1 MAPTAI
7 PLSGTQVNT
16 SGLEGKEALA
26 SGSNAAQLDASK
38 IKYKFTANPR
48 AVPDEAT
55 ANASD
60 ETICTDHMIT
70 AVWKASTGWESPE
83 LKPYGPLSIMPTAS
97 VLNYATECF
106 EGMKAYRGD
115 DGQLRLFRPNLN
127 CERLNVSASRISLP
141 TFDPEEM
148 EKLIVTLLSVDG
160 ARWLPKDR
168 AGGFLYIRPILIGTQ
183 PRIGVHAPKE
193 ALFYIMAGFIPRLDS
208 YPGGMRLHTSPDD
221 LVRAW
226 VGGYGYAKIGA
237 NYGPSM
243 IAKQGPHMQGF
254 HEILWLYGDKGECT
268 EAGASNFFVVWKRKD
283 GKTELI
289 TAPLDDKLI
298 LSGVTRR
305 SCLEFVRQKLVG
317 DIEVTERKFTIGEL
331 FEAQTEGRILES
343 FATGTGFFVC
353 PISQIRHR
361 GQDIMIPIDPKLEA
375 GEITHKIKTV
385 LGDILYGRSKHSW
398 GVVVPEKE

>member
-1 MAPTAI
+1 MAPTTV
-7 PLSGTQVNT
+7 PLADTQVNA
-16 SGLEGKEALA
+16 SGLKGKEALA
-26 SGSNAAQLDASK
+26 NGSNAAQLDASK
-38 IKYKFTANPR
+38 IKYIFTANPR
-48 AVPDEAT
+48 AVPNEAT

-70 AVWKASTGWESPE
+70 AVWRAYTGWEAPQ

-115 DGQLRLFRPNLN
+115 DGKLRLFRPNLN

-141 TFDPEEM
+141 TFDAAEM

-160 ARWLPKDR
+160 PRWLPKDR

-183 PRIGVHAPKE
+183 PRIGVNAPKE

-226 VGGYGYAKIGA
+226 AGGYGYAKIGA

-331 FEAQTEGRILES
+331 FEAQAEGRIQES
-343 FATGTGFFVC
+343 FATGTGFFIC

-361 GQDIMIPIDPKLEA
+361 GQDIMIPIHPELQA

-385 LGDILYGRSKHSW
+385 LGDILYGRANHSW